1 MKRMKIGFYI
11 AILSVLAGCSSGDVW
26 EGLVYPDRGNL
37 LIHSSPGQFK
47 SLEKC
52 KAACM
57 EMLKSKNGLQK
68 GYYECGKN
76 CKSGLASYS
85 GDCQE
90 TVKGN
95 YYK

>member
-1 MKRMKIGFYI
+1 MRRLKTGFYI
-11 AILSVLAGCSSGDVW
+11 IILSFFVGCSSGDVW
-26 EGLVYPDRGNL
+26 EGVVFLDRGNL
-37 LIHSSPGQFK
+37 LVHVNSGQFK

-52 KAACM
+52 EAACM
-57 EMLKSKNGLQK
+57 EILNSKNALQK

-76 CKSGLASYS
+76 CKSGLASYN